1 MKERLITRTISNS
14 TVTVKVYNLDT
25 DEVTTATLDITGK
38 FSNDELLK
46 RAEAR
51 LKGGNFKVLKLVD
64 VKFTEKLYGCTE
76 AQFMA
81 IAKEIP
87 AREVSKVEEEG

>member
-14 TVTVKVYNLDT
+14 EVTVKVYNLDT
-25 DEVTTATLDITGK
+25 DEISTTTLAITGK
-38 FSNDELLK
+38 YSNDELLK
-46 RAEAR
+46 RVENR
-51 LKGGNFKVLKLVD
+51 LAGGNFKVLKLVD
-64 VKFTEKLYGCTE
+64 VKFTEKLYACTE

-87 AREVSKVEEEG
+87 AREANKIEEG